1 MSGIKFEEMK
11 AWDAKAIDAKVSEL
25 RSQLFN
31 IKMQKAATGAVD
43 KPHTIG
49 LIKKDIARLLTAKN
63 AKGAK

>member
-31 IKMQKAATGAVD
+31 IKMQKAATGAVE

-49 LIKKDIARLLTAKN
+49 VIKKDIARLLTAKN